1 MKPFYYTWISADGEL
16 RTANLHLDGTAS
28 AHPDY
33 LNWAP
38 DEIRERILERENIT
52 LSQWRRADIAQRNG
66 WLRWLASLNALLQ
79 GIRKE
84 ANLIFTECN
93 PWRHRIPYERL
104 PGYME

>member
-16 RTANLHLDGTAS
+16 RTANLHWDGTVS

-33 LNWAP
+33 LNWTP
-38 DEIRERILERENIT
+38 DEIRERIFERENIT

-79 GIRKE
+79 Y
-84 ANLIFTECN
+84 NLEKFYDEEQQM
-93 PWRHRIPYERL
+93 RDDYES
-104 PGYME
+104 MTA

>member
-1 MKPFYYTWISADGEL
+1 MKPFYYTWINAGGEL
-16 RTANLHLDGTAS
+16 RTANLHLDGTVS

-33 LNWAP
+33 LNWTP

-79 GIRKE
+79 Y
-84 ANLIFTECN
+84 NLEKFYDEEQQM
-93 PWRHRIPYERL
+93 RDDYES
-104 PGYME
+104 MTA